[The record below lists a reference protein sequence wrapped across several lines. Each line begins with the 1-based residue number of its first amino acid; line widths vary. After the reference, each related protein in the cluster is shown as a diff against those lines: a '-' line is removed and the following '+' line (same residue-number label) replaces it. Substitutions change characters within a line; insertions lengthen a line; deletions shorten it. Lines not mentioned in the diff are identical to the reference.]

1 MTNFDRK
8 AIVRE
13 VCAYICVYLQRDA
26 TAPGKERAVLG
37 PNTAKRITQQYV
49 RDNLQQY
56 KLQPL
61 LSSVIPMK
69 HSDGLRWLRAVL
81 YYLNR
86 SLCFVGEAS
95 DDEAACSM

>member
-61 LSSVIPMK
+61 LSSVIPTK
-69 HSDGLRWLRAVL
+69 HSDGLRSYTILIDLCVSWVKSPTLRQHV
-81 YYLNR
+81 
-86 SLCFVGEAS
+86 
-95 DDEAACSM
+95 